1 MISTTWVKRRQPNW
15 ERLDSLLKISEKQGL
30 KSLSR
35 TELQELTLLY
45 RQTAA
50 DLSTLREDV
59 SGKQLATHVNQ
70 LLGRAHNTIY
80 FGKRDSI
87 SGVFAFFRNQ
97 YPVLFRRHFPLFV
110 ASVAL
115 FCVGAVVGLVL
126 TASNP
131 DFAVHVVGP
140 EMVRKIE
147 HREMWTNSIVAIKP
161 LASSGI
167 TTNNMSVAFA
177 TFAFGITGGVVT
189 AYMLVFNGLLLGVIG
204 TACFRSGLSLG
215 LWSFVAP
222 HGVLELPAIFIA
234 GAAGLLIAKG
244 LLFPGTLPRGLSLQR
259 NGAEAIRLL
268 LGVIPMLIVA
278 GLLEGFFSPS
288 KLPVSLKFGVAAGM
302 ETLLIL
308 YLASSP
314 GAKSSSAP

>member
-1 MISTTWVKRRQPNW
+1 MISSTWVKRRKPHW
-15 ERLDSLLKISEKQGL
+15 ERLDFLLKTSEKQGL

-59 SGKQLATHVNQ
+59 SGSQLATHVNQ

-80 FGKRDSI
+80 FGKRDSV
-87 SGVFAFFRNQ
+87 SGAYGFFRNQ
-97 YPVLFRRHFPLFV
+97 YPVLFRRHFNLFL
-110 ASVAL
+110 AAVAL
-115 FCVGAVVGLVL
+115 FGLGAAAGLVL
-126 TASNP
+126 TASKP
-131 DFAVHVVGP
+131 DFALHVVGP
-140 EMVRKIE
+140 QMVQKIQ

-167 TTNNMSVAFA
+167 TTNNLSVAFA
-177 TFAFGITGGVVT
+177 TFAFGITGGIVT
-189 AYMLVFNGLLLGVIG
+189 AYLLVFNGLLLGVIG
-204 TACFRSGLSLG
+204 TACFKSGLSLG

-222 HGVLELPAIFIA
+222 HGVLELPAIFIS

-244 LLFPGTLPRGLSLQR
+244 LLFPGTLPRRLSLRR
-259 NGAEAIRLL
+259 NSAEAIRLL

-288 KLPVSLKFGVAAGM
+288 KLPVPLKFGVAAAM
-302 ETLLIL
+302 ATLLVL
-308 YLASSP
+308 YLNLP
-314 GAKSSSAP
+314 PKIKSGSAP